1 MMRGPVTVHGSP
13 AAIRHIFGLLIPAQP
28 IAFVPEGLT
37 LFPPA
42 ALDQAAAARCIAEC
56 PLTIRPGG
64 HAPAVW
70 PDPPAAL
77 IAGIYRRSVTHAP
90 APLGLIEIIQ
100 CPGEAFGPGDHPTTE
115 MCLSFLQRL
124 PSGPAIDVGC
134 GSGLLALARARRSGG
149 PIVAIDADPEA
160 ARQTAASALAAGL
173 TGQIEVRT
181 GRAATLSADHL
192 AGHVVLANIPAHAH
206 EELQS
211 RMSAPPRALLVSGL
225 TTSDARPIL
234 DGYRALGMTRT
245 AASRRGR
252 WECHLLVAVIG

>member
-1 MMRGPVTVHGSP
+1 MMRGPVTVHGSH

-28 IAFVPEGLT
+28 IAFIPEGLT

-64 HAPAVW
+64 RVPAVW

-90 APLGLIEIIQ
+90 APPGLIEVLQ
-100 CPGEAFGPGDHPTTE
+100 CAGEAFGPGDHPTTG
-115 MCLSFLQRL
+115 MCLSFLRRL
-124 PSGPAIDVGC
+124 PPGPTIDVGC
-134 GSGLLALARARRSGG
+134 GSGLLSLARARFGAG
-149 PIVAIDADPEA
+149 AVLAIDPDPEA
-160 ARQTAASALAAGL
+160 VRQTAASALAAGL
-173 TGQIEVRT
+173 AGQIDVRT
-181 GRAATLSADHL
+181 GRAATLGADHL
-192 AGHVVLANIPAHAH
+192 AGHVVLANIPARAH

-225 TTSDARPIL
+225 TTGDAGPVL

-252 WECHLLVAVIG
+252 WECHLLFAVPR

>member
-1 MMRGPVTVHGSP
+1 MMSGPVTVHGSR

-42 ALDQAAAARCIAEC
+42 AVDQEAAAKSVAEC
-56 PLTIRPGG
+56 PLPIRPGG
-64 HAPAVW
+64 RAPAVW

-77 IAGIYRRSVTHAP
+77 IAGIYRRSIAHAP
-90 APLGLIEIIQ
+90 SPAGLIEIIQ
-100 CPGEAFGPGDHPTTE
+100 CAGEAFGPGDHPTTR
-115 MCLSFLQRL
+115 MCLSLLRRL
-124 PSGPAIDVGC
+124 PLGPTIDVGC
-134 GSGLLALARARRSGG
+134 GSGLLALARARIAGG
-149 PIVAIDADPEA
+149 PVVAIDADPEA
-160 ARQTAASALAAGL
+160 VRQTAASALACGL
-173 TGQIEVRT
+173 ANQVEVRT
-181 GRAATLSADHL
+181 GRASTLTPDQL
-192 AGHVVLANIPAHAH
+192 AGRVVLANIPARAH

-234 DGYRALGMTRT
+234 DGYRAFGMTRT

-252 WECHLLVAVIG
+252 WECHLLVAVAR